1 MFAVSTSHGVAT
13 LTMRR
18 PPVNAISE
26 DWLVAFAAELDVIEA
41 SGACKV
47 LHIRSEQKVFCAGAD
62 LSEIRAR
69 MDMRD
74 GPDRTYAYVA
84 NIQRL
89 YARLERLPFVTLA
102 EIGGAALGGGLE
114 LALACDLRIAAN
126 EAKIGLP
133 EARLGL
139 IPGAGGT
146 QRLTRICGPSIAAR
160 LILTAE
166 VLDGAG
172 AAALGVVHWAVPRA
186 DLAQRACDV
195 ALRVASLPAPALA
208 ACKAC
213 LAAASR
219 QDRDGYVQE
228 LEFTRN
234 LLTEPETRQRVDAF
248 LARSAEREGT
258 AS

>member
-1 MFAVSTSHGVAT
+1 MFAVSTSRGVTT

-26 DWLVAFAAELDVIEA
+26 DWLAAFAAELDAIEA
-41 SGACKV
+41 SRACKV
-47 LHIRSEQKVFCAGAD
+47 LHIRSNQKVFCAGAD
-62 LSEIRAR
+62 LQEIRAR

-89 YARLERLPFVTLA
+89 YARIERLPFVTLA
-102 EIGGAALGGGLE
+102 EISGAALGGGLE

-133 EARLGL
+133 EVRLGL

-146 QRLTRICGPSIAAR
+146 QRLTRICGPSLAAR

-195 ALRVASLPAPALA
+195 ALSTASLPAAALA
-208 ACKAC
+208 ASKAC

-219 QDRDGYVQE
+219 QDREGYVQE

-248 LARSAEREGT
+248 LARSAEKERTG
-258 AS
+258 